1 MKEIITNICSLGVG
15 IIVGLGLTMKFE
27 QPAEFI
33 ITVITIIL
41 ISTKVTVNR
50 IGEF

>member
-1 MKEIITNICSLGVG
+1 MKEIITNVCSLGLGV
-15 IIVGLGLTMKFE
+15 IIGLGLTMKFE

-33 ITVITIIL
+33 ITVIAIIL
-41 ISTKVTVNR
+41 ISTIVTINR

>member
-1 MKEIITNICSLGVG
+1 MKEIITNVCSLGLG
-15 IIVGLGLTMKFE
+15 IIIGLGLTIKFE

-41 ISTKVTVNR
+41 ISTIVTINR

>member
-1 MKEIITNICSLGVG
+1 MKEIITNVCSLGLG
-15 IIVGLGLTMKFE
+15 IIIGLGLTTKFE

-41 ISTKVTVNR
+41 ISTIVTINR
-50 IGEF
+50 IGKF